1 MEYICHEAAEF
12 ILGTGDSNSARWTL
26 STHLGVKL
34 SLRICLRNYERD
46 RFLAICSINTAGD
59 LLDTQKAQIITDLK

>member
-34 SLRICLRNYERD
+34 SLRICLRNY
-46 RFLAICSINTAGD
+46 
-59 LLDTQKAQIITDLK
+59 